1 MMNVPTLN
9 RIQRDDPIL
18 THFLMCEPPTVV
30 SRQGSHF
37 DTAYI
42 DSNDIGLKSICDSI
56 GKNSHLEDIC
66 FDAPNGLGDAVARS
80 EIFEGLKHNT
90 SINSLGLSRCYLA
103 SQGVAHEVLKSYEE
117 NHEHLIK
124 FAIWR
129 CAIRN
134 GGIRSL
140 ASTLSRCTRLR
151 DISLSSCHITDS
163 VVEDLVQAVQGHSEL
178 KTLDLRDN
186 VIQRRGC
193 EWLST
198 LLQDPKCSIVN
209 LNLHNNMIDD
219 SGAKI
224 MAEALADNDKMD
236 SILLDDNNISASGW
250 NTFSNLICDQSSI
263 DKTYRSNH
271 TLCMIVS
278 FGAVK
283 IAGGRMYDEDGVIPN
298 RLFELIEFNAGRD
311 KKVVARQK
319 IFDCHFKGDFNMEPF
334 VKSNMEM
341 KVLPHMLSWLGRS
354 SKADGMIS
362 AATFNLLRQMP
373 ALCADASHAKGVVTK
388 QRSIAEWGEDIV
400 PDNQVKHHAP
410 VQKSRLG
417 SILKT
422 IRDIMKLRS
431 LRKQSK
437 KLSLKT
443 EELSRFEK

>member
-18 THFLMCEPPTVV
+18 THCLLCEPPTTV
-30 SRQGSHF
+30 SRQVSHF

-42 DSNDIGLKSICDSI
+42 GNDGIGLKLICDSI

-66 FDAPNGLGDAVARS
+66 FDAPNELGNTVARS

-90 SINSLGLSRCYLA
+90 SINSLGLSRCDLG
-103 SQGVAHEVLKSYEE
+103 SQGVAHEVLKAYEE
-117 NHEHLIK
+117 NHKHLAK

-140 ASTLSRCTRLR
+140 ASTLSRCTRLTE
-151 DISLSSCHITDS
+151 ISLSSCQITDS
-163 VVEDLVQAVQGHSEL
+163 MAENLVQAVQGHAEL

-186 VIQRRGC
+186 DIRKRGC

-198 LLQDPKCSIVN
+198 LLQDPKCNIVN
-209 LNLHNNMIDD
+209 LDLHNNMIDD

-224 MAEALADNDKMD
+224 MAEALAHNNKVE
-236 SILLDDNNISASGW
+236 SILLDENHISAGGW
-250 NTFSNLICDQSSI
+250 NAFSNILCNQSSI

-271 TLCMIVS
+271 TLCMIAS

-283 IAGGRMYDEDGVIPN
+283 MAGSRMYDEDGVIPN

-319 IFDCHFKGDFNMEPF
+319 ILDCHIKGDFDMNPF
-334 VKSNMEM
+334 VGNSMEM
-341 KVLPHMLSWLGRS
+341 NVVPHMRSWVGRC
-354 SKADGMIS
+354 SKVDGVSHTAI
-362 AATFNLLRQMP
+362 FDLLRQMP
-373 ALCADASHAKGVVTK
+373 TLYANASPAKGVVTK
-388 QRSIAEWGEDIV
+388 QKSIVKWVNNIV
-400 PDNQVKHHAP
+400 PDHQDKHFATGR
-410 VQKSRLG
+410 KSRLG
-417 SILKT
+417 SILRIVQDLKKSGSF
-422 IRDIMKLRS
+422 RKQLKRRS
-431 LRKQSK
+431 L
-437 KLSLKT
+437 
-443 EELSRFEK
+443 